1 MIQRLIVESFN
12 GVCVVNQPLD
22 RRYSEAEV
30 RAVLEAEKLPVISLD
45 VDTVGTALV
54 VIGRNYYSHAS

>member
-1 MIQRLIVESFN
+1 MIQRLIVESAN
-12 GVCVVNQPLD
+12 GVCIVNQPLD

-30 RAVLEAEKLPVISLD
+30 RAVLEAEKLPVMSLD

>member
-1 MIQRLIVESFN
+1 MIQRLIVESAN

-22 RRYSEAEV
+22 RPYSEAEV
-30 RAVLEAEKLPVISLD
+30 RAVLEAEKLPVVSLD